1 MQAGRDGLVLFGR
14 APGAHLR
21 IDEHGWLVLT
31 SEPGAADFNMAAVL
45 QSAPTAVLDGYVDEI
60 ERRGLGAVVLVDE
73 DAPHLEEAAR
83 ARGLSPAGEVPVM
96 VWSGSVLRPPDTS
109 HVVRRGG
116 ESDVPGATAAMA
128 DAFSMDEDALGRITP
143 PSVLSTGT
151 DLWVADV
158 DRVVAGCS
166 FLVRSGAHV
175 GVYSMA
181 TRRAFQRQ
189 GIGRAILETAM
200 RHYLDGG
207 VTTFTLEATE
217 AGFPLYEQVGFRT
230 EVDLTA
236 FTVGASNQFPSADA

>member
-31 SEPGAADFNMAAVL
+31 SEPGADFNMAAVL

-73 DAPHLEEAAR
+73 DAPHLEEVAR
-83 ARGLSPAGEVPVM
+83 ARGLTSVGAVPVM
-96 VWSGSVLRPPDTS
+96 VWARPRARTAGLAS
-109 HVVRRGG
+109 RGATRRGERRTG
-116 ESDVPGATAAMA
+116 SDRCDGRRVLDGRGRAREGHATVGRVGGHRP
-128 DAFSMDEDALGRITP
+128 LGRRGRRRRGRVLLLRF
-143 PSVLSTGT
+143 PSGT
-151 DLWVADV
+151 
-158 DRVVAGCS
+158 
-166 FLVRSGAHV
+166 HV

-217 AGFPLYEQVGFRT
+217 AGFPLYERVGFRT
-230 EVDLTA
+230 AVELTA
-236 FTVGASNQFPSADA
+236 FTVGASAQFPGADA